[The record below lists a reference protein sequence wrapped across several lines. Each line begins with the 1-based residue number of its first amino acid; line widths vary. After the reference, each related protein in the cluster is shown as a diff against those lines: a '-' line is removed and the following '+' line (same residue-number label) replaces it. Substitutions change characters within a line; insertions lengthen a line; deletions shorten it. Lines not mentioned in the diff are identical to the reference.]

1 MSVIKEIREELE
13 ITQAELAEKVGV
25 DQSTVA
31 YWESGRYLPSTAN
44 LLKLSQVLDCSLDR
58 LMGLNG

>member
-1 MSVIKEIREELE
+1 MWAIKERREELGM
-13 ITQAELAEKVGV
+13 TQTELAEKVGV
-25 DQSTVA
+25 DQSSVA

-58 LMGLNG
+58 LMGLDG